1 MDVPSVKT
9 LWYLKIFY
17 AEESIQFQNICG
29 FRNFELDLQGHY
41 LGFPGFPT
49 RSHPKTKSDVLSDN
63 SLVPDLHKHILLAMQ
78 YDAQRVVR
86 NLERIYLLHNNC
98 GE

>member
-1 MDVPSVKT
+1 
-9 LWYLKIFY
+9 
-17 AEESIQFQNICG
+17 
-29 FRNFELDLQGHY
+29 
-41 LGFPGFPT
+41 
-49 RSHPKTKSDVLSDN
+49 
-63 SLVPDLHKHILLAMQ
+63 MQ